1 MKKKSKK
8 NIKMVK
14 KYTHTVDQQCP
25 LCGKISFM
33 RLQEQEYKQWEHYV
47 CYRGL
52 IQKEM
57 PDTNKFGREFVKTG
71 YCIECQQALFDSDIS
86 AEDEKAF
93 FSYADIRP
101 DIPRQFMTEMNE
113 AKQEPEAF
121 IASKAAEKL
130 TIPEKV
136 LFLREFDLEDK
147 LYVDENGNV
156 LAIEQPEKR
165 AALCCSFYLSLMC
178 YRFGT
183 LTALPDTRSGGFLAS
198 LFVM

>member
-1 MKKKSKK
+1 MCESDEISPKRYLIIRGDKIMKKKSKK

-14 KYTHTVDQQCP
+14 KYTHTVNQQCP

-71 YCIECQQALFDSDIS
+71 YCIECQKALFDSDIS

-101 DIPRQFMTEMNE
+101 DIPRQFMAEMNE

-156 LAIEQPEKR
+156 LAIE
-165 AALCCSFYLSLMC
+165 
-178 YRFGT
+178 
-183 LTALPDTRSGGFLAS
+183 
-198 LFVM
+198 

>member
-1 MKKKSKK
+1 MYQR
-8 NIKMVK
+8 NNQCCRIA
-14 KYTHTVDQQCP
+14 VDDVDSLDRIQFQ
-25 LCGKISFM
+25 
-33 RLQEQEYKQWEHYV
+33 RLAYH
-47 CYRGL
+47 
-52 IQKEM
+52 
-57 PDTNKFGREFVKTG
+57 
-71 YCIECQQALFDSDIS
+71 CIECQKALFDSDIS

-101 DIPRQFMTEMNE
+101 DIPRQFMAEMNE

-156 LAIEQPEKR
+156 LAIE
-165 AALCCSFYLSLMC
+165 
-178 YRFGT
+178 
-183 LTALPDTRSGGFLAS
+183 
-198 LFVM
+198 

>member
-1 MKKKSKK
+1 
-8 NIKMVK
+8 MVK
-14 KYTHTVDQQCP
+14 KYTHTVDQECP

-71 YCIECQQALFDSDIS
+71 YCIECQKALFDSDIS

-101 DIPRQFMTEMNE
+101 DIPRQFMKEMNE

-121 IASKAAEKL
+121 SASKAAEKL

-156 LAIEQPEKR
+156 LAIE
-165 AALCCSFYLSLMC
+165 
-178 YRFGT
+178 
-183 LTALPDTRSGGFLAS
+183 
-198 LFVM
+198 